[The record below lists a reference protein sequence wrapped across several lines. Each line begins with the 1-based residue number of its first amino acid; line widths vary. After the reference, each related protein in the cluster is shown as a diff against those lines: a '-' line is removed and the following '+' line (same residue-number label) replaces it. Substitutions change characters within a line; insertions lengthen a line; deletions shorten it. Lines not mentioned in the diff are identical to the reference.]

1 MRIVVTGAAGFLGSH
16 VCRALIARGDHV
28 VAIDN
33 LLTGRMANIA
43 ELQDNPLFSF
53 INADVSEYVNVDGD
67 LDAVMHLA
75 SPASPKDF
83 DTIPIEIMKVN
94 SLGTHNLLGL
104 CKAKRARFFM
114 ASTSEVYGDP
124 LVHPQ
129 PESYWGN
136 VNPNGPRSM
145 YDESKRF
152 AEALTFSYHR
162 KHNMPVRVVRIFNTY
177 GPYMRPDDGR
187 VVSSF
192 IVQAL
197 KGEPLT
203 MFGEGLQTRSFAY
216 VDDEISGFLKL
227 LDSNVTG
234 PVNIGSTGEFT
245 IRELADIVLELTGSK
260 SKIISLPMPIDD
272 PKQRKPDIS
281 IAKAELGWEPTTPLR
296 EGLLPTIEYFRTQL
310 ALSGDLDFD
319 IDLTPPNQP
328 VKVS

>member
-1 MRIVVTGAAGFLGSH
+1 MRVVVTGAAGFLGSH
-16 VCRALIARGDHV
+16 LCRALLARGDDV

-33 LLTGRMANIA
+33 LLTGRMENIV
-43 ELQDNPLFSF
+43 ELLDNPRFVF
-53 INADVSEYVNVDGD
+53 QNADVSEYVNVDGEV
-67 LDAVMHLA
+67 DAVMHLA

-104 CKAKRARFFM
+104 SRAKGARFFM

-152 AEALTFSYHR
+152 SEALTFSYHR
-162 KHNMPVRVVRIFNTY
+162 KHNMQVRIVRIFNTY
-177 GPYMRPDDGR
+177 GPHMRPDDGR

-203 MFGEGLQTRSFAY
+203 MFGAGLQTRSFTY

-227 LDSNVTG
+227 LDSDVTG
-234 PVNIGSTGEFT
+234 PVNIGSTGEFSV
-245 IRELADIVLELTGSK
+245 RELAEIVLELTGSP
-260 SKIISLPMPIDD
+260 SRIISLPMPVDD

-281 IAKAELGWEPTTPLR
+281 IARTELGWEPTTPLR

-310 ALSGDLDFD
+310 AISGDVS
-319 IDLTPPNQP
+319 IDLTPANQP
-328 VKVS
+328 VKVP